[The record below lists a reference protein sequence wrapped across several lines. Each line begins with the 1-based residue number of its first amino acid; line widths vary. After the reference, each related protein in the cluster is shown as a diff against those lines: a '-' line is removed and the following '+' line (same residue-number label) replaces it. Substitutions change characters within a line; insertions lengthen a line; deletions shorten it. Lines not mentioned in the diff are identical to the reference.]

1 MALNLNL
8 QTVFP
13 YLASAQL
20 ANLTAT
26 QRLRLPQLPGG
37 IVPAGGYMRP
47 SNTPTASITTE
58 NTLVRLT
65 NLDLAHVCDISGDIK
80 RSAAYQY
87 LKSHIGIEAI
97 TKALGITT
105 TAKGLIPSALTTTLT
120 AALEY
125 VRDVLRTVNKYL
137 KIVKAVADALILYVV
152 IIRAVINWIMTLPA
166 KLLRMMKECAFAFF
180 NSIISIGN
188 DLLSTPGG
196 ILGPEFKT
204 LTNEMKA
211 TFNEAKSVIKNTLAV
226 AQIPGQILNAVLNT
240 NVTLNPDQALAA
252 LDGATINLQNTLT
265 ASTAFDPA
273 TLVPPTAV
281 TQDAYPAS
289 GKTAIT

>member
-8 QTVFP
+8 KTVFP

-58 NTLVRLT
+58 NTLVRIT
-65 NLDLAHVCDISGDIK
+65 NLNLAHVCDISGDIK
-80 RSAAYQY
+80 RSAAYEY
-87 LKSHIGIEAI
+87 LKSHISIEAI

-105 TAKGLIPSALTTTLT
+105 TAIGLLPSALTTTLI
-120 AALEY
+120 AALQY
-125 VRDVLRTVNKYL
+125 VKDILKTVNRYL
-137 KIVKAVADALILYVV
+137 KLVKAVADALILYVV

-166 KLLRMMKECAFAFF
+166 KLLGMMKECAFAFF
-180 NSIISIGN
+180 NSIISIGS
-188 DLLSTPGG
+188 DLLSTPSG

-204 LTNEMKA
+204 LTNEMKS
-211 TFNEAKSVIKNTLAV
+211 TFNEAKDVIKNTLAV
-226 AQIPGQILNAVLNT
+226 AQIPGKILNATLNT
-240 NVTLNPDQALAA
+240 NITLNPDQALAA
-252 LDGATINLQNTLT
+252 LDSATINLQNTLT
-265 ASTAFDPA
+265 ASTSFDPA
-273 TLVPPTAV
+273 TLVPPVHV
-281 TQDAYPAS
+281 TQNAYPTS
-289 GKTAIT
+289 GRTSIT